1 MKISLKLVCQYKDI
15 FFNFSP
21 TSSPLYP
28 LQVENCDSNSILVED
43 EDENGMFRLE
53 RVRCKTDQHEH
64 ESEHAGGDKMTRNF
78 LLSDAK
84 RAQTR
89 NKLNQFKN
97 VRVDT
102 YS

>member
-1 MKISLKLVCQYKDI
+1 MKISLKLVCQYMII
-15 FFNFSP
+15 FLNFP
-21 TSSPLYP
+21 FTSNPFYP
-28 LQVENCDSNSILVED
+28 LKVENCDSNSILVED
-43 EDENGMFRLE
+43 EDENGMFRLK

-64 ESEHAGGDKMTRNF
+64 ESEHAGGDKMTRNS

-89 NKLNQFKN
+89 NKSNQFEN